1 MTTNSNSFIILNS
14 FQGRKLYITFMNEL
28 HRYSTLDN
36 REKHIIQHNKS
47 SHNFSSPVE
56 TKALKNEL
64 KTVITSLVGF
74 KRKPQSKQAVHL
86 SSFLKVW
93 ES

>member
-14 FQGRKLYITFMNEL
+14 FQGRKLHYIHDEL

-47 SHNFSSPVE
+47 SHNFSSPAE